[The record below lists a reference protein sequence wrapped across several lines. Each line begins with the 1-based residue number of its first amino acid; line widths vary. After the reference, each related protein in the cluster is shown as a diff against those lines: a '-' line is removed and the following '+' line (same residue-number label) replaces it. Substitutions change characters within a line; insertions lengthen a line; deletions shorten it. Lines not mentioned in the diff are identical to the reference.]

1 MASFCPMASH
11 NPIFTE
17 FAHVAQCGMAWLG
30 SKLPVLVT
38 VSRQIITGL
47 VSHGSF

>member
-17 FAHVAQCGMAWLG
+17 FAHVAQCGMAWLKTTG
-30 SKLPVLVT
+30 PGHGVATNNNGISF
-38 VSRQIITGL
+38 SR
-47 VSHGSF
+47 